1 MKRIS
6 NQGFLLM
13 ETLIVAVFVT
23 TLTMFIY
30 QNSLPLMGEYERR
43 INYDDIDSVYAVNLV
58 RKVLLHDDNIEAL
71 TEGILEGDTVI
82 RDITDC
88 SLWKQTTLCDEIKRQ
103 TGIVPSTLGA
113 SNDGKIYITRYE
125 LSKLKDEI
133 KDNRLFE
140 RSNDRGIR
148 TYINYLPRFTTTS
161 VTQGYRLIITRNVLT
176 DTSEIQKFANIE
188 VVL

>member
-1 MKRIS
+1 MKRIT
-6 NQGFLLM
+6 NHGFLLM
-13 ETLIVAVFVT
+13 ETLIVAIFVV

-30 QNSLPLMGEYERR
+30 TNSLPLMGEYERR
-43 INYDDIDSVYAVNLV
+43 INYDDIDSVYAANLV
-58 RKVLLHDDNIEAL
+58 RKVLLKDENLASL
-71 TEGILEGDTVI
+71 TAGILEGDVTI

-88 SLWKQTTLCDEIKRQ
+88 TLWKQTALCDEIKNQ

-133 KDNRLFE
+133 KNNQRFE

-161 VTQGYRLIITRNVLT
+161 VTQGYRLIIVRNVLT
-176 DTSEIQKFANIE
+176 KTSEIQKFANIE
-188 VVL
+188 VIV